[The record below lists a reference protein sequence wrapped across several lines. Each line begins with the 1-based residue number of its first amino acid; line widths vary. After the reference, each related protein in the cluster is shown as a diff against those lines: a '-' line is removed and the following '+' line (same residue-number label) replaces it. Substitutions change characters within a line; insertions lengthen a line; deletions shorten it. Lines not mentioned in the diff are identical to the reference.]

1 MSLNEHN
8 NELEILLL
16 FEEMQELNFFLDNP
30 EKMNTFASLQRGY
43 EESQLLQE
51 INQEDDIRKY

>member
-30 EKMNTFASLQRGY
+30 EKMNTFSSLQRGY